1 MAEFTKQSNRI
12 AEINAN
18 LLVIGNDERLTSILQ
33 RLGISEFATE
43 DNVLNAII
51 LACKNQYAVIF
62 VNIELLGKKTVHL
75 IMALRRLLKTTKIY
89 LFGEAYTES
98 FAKEAMRSGAN
109 NFFVWPILT
118 DEINAAISGLLQTTS
133 GAAHENSGLVDGQND
148 IKKYQNLSALAGVD
162 KFDLIEAAQTFL
174 SNTLDIAWVQI
185 VETNSSDTSPLKT
198 PSYTLPLL
206 SPVGEIGNILL
217 GPALKPGFNFPI
229 ARAKE
234 IGMFI
239 GGLVH
244 LAQRCDGLK
253 YLATVDELTGAYN
266 RRYLEFYLKR
276 LTETEKG
283 LRLSLLMFDIDNF
296 KHYNDTYSHA
306 AGDNILRQATQLLK
320 RCCREQDIVV
330 RMGGDEFA
338 VLFWDSGTGREN
350 FNDDGN
356 DVSTKSEAKQP
367 SAFTPHDPL
376 FLSNRFRRLMNTQAF
391 PSLGPEARGALT
403 ISGGLANY
411 PKDGTTC
418 QALLIKAD
426 EALMAAKKSGKNA
439 ITLVGQPQA
448 DSL

>member
-1 MAEFTKQSNRI
+1 MAEFTEHTNRV
-12 AEINAN
+12 AELNTN
-18 LLVIGNDERLTSILQ
+18 LLVIGSDKRLTHLLQ
-33 RLGISEFATE
+33 RIGIVKFSTE
-43 DNVLNAII
+43 NNVLNAII
-51 LACKNQYAVIF
+51 LACKNKYTIIF
-62 VNIELLGKKTVHL
+62 VNIDLLGKKTVHL
-75 IMALRRLLKTTKIY
+75 IMALRRLLKSTKIY
-89 LFGEAYTES
+89 LFGEAYAEI

-109 NFFVWPILT
+109 KYFVWPILKN
-118 DEINAAISGLLQTTS
+118 EITTALAEILKPNSTTHQNNETNNAHNYLK
-133 GAAHENSGLVDGQND
+133 D
-148 IKKYQNLSALAGVD
+148 YQHLSALVGVD
-162 KFDLIEAAQTFL
+162 KSDLIEEAQTFL
-174 SNTLDIAWVQI
+174 CNTLAIEWVKI
-185 VETNSSDTSPLKT
+185 IETNSSETSPLKT

-206 SPVGEIGNILL
+206 SPIGEIGNILL
-217 GPALKPGFNFPI
+217 GPPLKPGFDFPI

-266 RRYLEFYLKR
+266 RRYLAFYLKR
-276 LTETEKG
+276 LTETEKD

-306 AGDNILRQATQLLK
+306 AGDDILRQATQLLK

-338 VLFWDSGTGREN
+338 VLFWDSGVGRKN
-350 FNDDGN
+350 FSEDNSDTSTNNDI
-356 DVSTKSEAKQP
+356 KQ
-367 SAFTPHDPL
+367 SSCFTPRDPL
-376 FLSNRFRRLMNTQAF
+376 FLSNRFRRLMNTEAF
-391 PSLGPEARGALT
+391 PSLGAEARGALT

-418 QALLIKAD
+418 QALLAKAD

-439 ITLVGQPQA
+439 ITLVGQPQT
-448 DSL
+448 DTL